1 MTSLDIQQ
9 IQQQLQQ
16 NGLETIRQE
25 LQKLFSKFRQLS
37 FADFQYMC

>member
-1 MTSLDIQQ
+1 MSSLDVQQ

-25 LQKLFSKFRQLS
+25 LKKLCSKFLDIVR
-37 FADFQYMC
+37 